1 MKALVLED
9 IGKIVYKEIPTPK
22 PGQGEVLLKIRNCGI
37 CSSDK
42 DRIFKNGTYH
52 FPTVPGHEFSGEIV
66 ELGQGVN
73 PELLGRRA
81 GVYPLLPC
89 RQCGPC
95 RSERF
100 AQCEHY
106 SYYGSRCDG
115 AFAEYISVPV
125 FNINLVPDDLDF
137 RAAAMCEPA
146 AVALHALRRG
156 KMKKG
161 DVVAIVGT
169 GTIAILAA
177 KIARILGAYKVI
189 LIGRTKD
196 KIKNASQYSDHV
208 VNSSIWDPE
217 EAIREFTEGG
227 MADVVLECA
236 GNSDAVLT
244 AMRVVAR
251 GGNVVIVGNPVED
264 VNIKKDVFWR
274 ILRGELNIRGTWNS
288 SYSSTVNDWKSVI
301 SMMSD
306 GSLDP
311 TDLITHVY
319 KLEEGHEAFA
329 ALMGDEL
336 YTKIMFEMG

>member
-9 IGKIVYKEIPTPK
+9 IGKIEYKDIPTPK
-22 PGQGEVLLKIRNCGI
+22 PGKGEVLLKIKNCGI
-37 CSSDK
+37 CSSDRE
-42 DRIFKNGTYH
+42 RIFKNGTH
-52 FPTVPGHEFSGEIV
+52 SFPMVPGHEFAGEIV
-66 ELGQGVN
+66 GLGQGAN
-73 PELLGRRA
+73 PELLGKRA
-81 GVYPLLPC
+81 GVFPLLPC

-95 RSERF
+95 RSERY

-106 SYYGSRCDG
+106 SYFGSSQNG
-115 AFAEYISVPV
+115 GYAEYISVPV
-125 FNINLVPDDLDF
+125 FNINLVPDDLDY

-169 GTIAILAA
+169 GTIGILAA

-189 LIGRTKD
+189 IIGRSRD

-208 VNSSIWDPE
+208 VNAAIWDPE
-217 EAIREFTEGG
+217 EAIHEFTEGD

-236 GNSDAVLT
+236 GNADAVLT
-244 AMRVVAR
+244 SLRIVAR
-251 GGNVVIVGNPVED
+251 GGNIVIVGDPVED
-264 VNIKKDVFWR
+264 VDIKKDVFWK
-274 ILRGELNIRGTWNS
+274 ILRGELNIRGAWNS

-301 SMMSD
+301 AMMAD

-319 KLEEGHEAFA
+319 TLEQGAEAFDM
-329 ALMGDEL
+329 LRSKEL
-336 YTKIMFEMG
+336 YTKIMFEME